1 MNNEIEIFKNKELG
15 EVRFIVIDNK
25 EYAVGIDIAK
35 VLGYQKPS
43 NAIMKH
49 CKHGIKKVI
58 EADTQKGDV
67 VKTETTLIDEGDIY
81 RLIITASKQ
90 SKNPEI
96 KVKAEKFECWVMDE
110 VLPSI
115 RKHGMYVTEEL
126 LKDKNKLNEQLDIL
140 QNEYYELESKNI
152 SLDFEN
158 KTLKDEKEVIQKEN
172 CKLRTERHIPS
183 VVCIKAKTDESYL
196 PDLALQL
203 IRLYLKEHDNI
214 ITRKAEDGIYI
225 KKKPIEKE
233 LKKITFTSKERT
245 LLILSI
251 GNIIENT
258 NEIFIKNEYLAD
270 DFYLKS
276 TEFLN
281 D

>member
-1 MNNEIEIFKNKELG
+1 MNSEIELFKNEGLNIK
-15 EVRFIVIDNK
+15 VRTILNNDGSISINAEDAARGFGWIQKQNKNNK
-25 EYAVGIDIAK
+25 EYLSIRWETINNYCNELGFPNKLGKDDFIPESLFYMLGMKANNKTAVEF
-35 VLGYQKPS
+35 QKWLS
-43 NAIMKH
+43 
-49 CKHGIKKVI
+49 V
-58 EADTQKGDV
+58 
-67 VKTETTLIDEGDIY
+67 
-81 RLIITASKQ
+81 
-90 SKNPEI
+90 
-96 KVKAEKFECWVMDE
+96 E

-115 RKHGMYVTEEL
+115 RKHGAYITQEVL
-126 LKDKNKLNEQLDIL
+126 ADKEKLEDTIYQLQLDAKMIK
-140 QNEYYELESKNI
+140 E
-152 SLDFEN
+152 
-158 KTLKDEKEVIQKEN
+158 EKEVIQKEN
-172 CKLRTERHIPS
+172 CKLRTERHMPS

>member
-1 MNNEIEIFKNKELG
+1 MVKE
-15 EVRFIVIDNK
+15 
-25 EYAVGIDIAK
+25 
-35 VLGYQKPS
+35 
-43 NAIMKH
+43 
-49 CKHGIKKVI
+49 
-58 EADTQKGDV
+58 
-67 VKTETTLIDEGDIY
+67 
-81 RLIITASKQ
+81 
-90 SKNPEI
+90 
-96 KVKAEKFECWVMDE
+96 
-110 VLPSI
+110 
-115 RKHGMYVTEEL
+115 
-126 LKDKNKLNEQLDIL
+126 
-140 QNEYYELESKNI
+140 
-152 SLDFEN
+152 
-158 KTLKDEKEVIQKEN
+158 EKEVIQKEN

-203 IRLYLKEHDNI
+203 VRLYLKEHDNI

-245 LLILSI
+245 LLILCI
-251 GNIIENT
+251 GNMIENT

>member
-1 MNNEIEIFKNKELG
+1 MLADKEKL
-15 EVRFIVIDNK
+15 EDTI
-25 EYAVGIDIAK
+25 
-35 VLGYQKPS
+35 YQ
-43 NAIMKH
+43 
-49 CKHGIKKVI
+49 
-58 EADTQKGDV
+58 
-67 VKTETTLIDEGDIY
+67 L
-81 RLIITASKQ
+81 
-90 SKNPEI
+90 
-96 KVKAEKFECWVMDE
+96 
-110 VLPSI
+110 
-115 RKHGMYVTEEL
+115 
-126 LKDKNKLNEQLDIL
+126 QLDAKMIK
-140 QNEYYELESKNI
+140 E
-152 SLDFEN
+152 
-158 KTLKDEKEVIQKEN
+158 EKEVIQKEN
-172 CKLRTERHIPS
+172 CKLRTERHMPS

-203 IRLYLKEHDNI
+203 VRLYLKEHDNI
-214 ITRKAEDGIYI
+214 ITRKTQEGIYI

-276 TEFLN
+276 TAFLN

>member
-1 MNNEIEIFKNKELG
+1 MDKQIYLFENEEFGNIRILDVENKPYF
-15 EVRFIVIDNK
+15 VAADV
-25 EYAVGIDIAK
+25 AK
-35 VLGYQKPS
+35 ALGYINTS
-43 NAIMKH
+43 DAIKQH
-49 CKHGIKKVI
+49 CRW
-58 EADTQKGDV
+58 V
-67 VKTETTLIDEGDIY
+67 VKHEVPHP
-81 RLIITASKQ
+81 Q
-90 SKNPEI
+90 SKNKTLEVNIIPEGDMYRLVSNS
-96 KVKAEKFECWVMDE
+96 KLKSAEKFESWIFDE

-115 RKHGMYVTEEL
+115 RKHGAYITQEL
-126 LKDKNKLNEQLDIL
+126 LADKEKLEDTIYQLQLDAKMIK
-140 QNEYYELESKNI
+140 E
-152 SLDFEN
+152 
-158 KTLKDEKEVIQKEN
+158 EKEVIQKEN
-172 CKLRTERHIPS
+172 CKLRTERHMPS

-203 IRLYLKEHDNI
+203 VRLYLKKHNNI
-214 ITRKAEDGIYI
+214 ITRKAEDGIYV

-251 GNIIENT
+251 GNTIDNT

-276 TEFLN
+276 TAFLN

>member
-1 MNNEIEIFKNKELG
+1 MNNKIELFKNKELG

-49 CKHGIKKVI
+49 CKHGIKKAI

-115 RKHGMYVTEEL
+115 RKHGMYITEEL

-140 QNEYYELESKNI
+140 QNEYYKLESEKY

-158 KTLKDEKEVIQKEN
+158 KALKDEKEVIQKEN
-172 CKLRTERHIPS
+172 CKLRTERHMPS

-203 IRLYLKEHDNI
+203 VRLYLKEHNNI

-258 NEIFIKNEYLAD
+258 NEIFIKNEYLVD
-270 DFYLKS
+270 GFYLKS

>member
-1 MNNEIEIFKNKELG
+1 MDKQIYLFENEEFGNIRILDIENKPYF
-15 EVRFIVIDNK
+15 V
-25 EYAVGIDIAK
+25 AVDVAK
-35 VLGYQKPS
+35 ALGYINTS
-43 NAIMKH
+43 DAIKQH
-49 CKHGIKKVI
+49 CRW
-58 EADTQKGDV
+58 V
-67 VKTETTLIDEGDIY
+67 VKHEVPHP
-81 RLIITASKQ
+81 Q
-90 SKNPEI
+90 SKNKTLEVNIIPEGDMYRLVSNS
-96 KVKAEKFECWVMDE
+96 KLKSAEKFESWIFDE

-115 RKHGMYVTEEL
+115 RKHGAYITQEL
-126 LKDKNKLNEQLDIL
+126 LADKETLEDTIYQLQLDAKMIK
-140 QNEYYELESKNI
+140 E
-152 SLDFEN
+152 
-158 KTLKDEKEVIQKEN
+158 EKEVIQKEN
-172 CKLRTERHIPS
+172 CKLRTERHMPS

-203 IRLYLKEHDNI
+203 VRLYLKEHDNI

-251 GNIIENT
+251 GNITDNS

-276 TEFLN
+276 TAFLN

>member
-1 MNNEIEIFKNKELG
+1 MNNEIEIFKNEELG
-15 EVRFIVIDNK
+15 GVRTILIDR
-25 EYAVGIDIAK
+25 EPWFVGKDVALC
-35 VLGYQKPS
+35 LGYTDTDQAIRNHVLDSEKLTRKIDGVGQKRNVTIINES
-43 NAIMKH
+43 GMYSLVFGSKLEKA
-49 CKHGIKKVI
+49 KKFRV
-58 EADTQKGDV
+58 
-67 VKTETTLIDEGDIY
+67 
-81 RLIITASKQ
+81 
-90 SKNPEI
+90 
-96 KVKAEKFECWVMDE
+96 WVTSE

-140 QNEYYELESKNI
+140 QNEYYKLESEKY

-172 CKLRTERHIPS
+172 CKLRTERHMPS

-203 IRLYLKEHDNI
+203 VRLYLKEHDNI
-214 ITRKAEDGIYI
+214 ITRKVEDGIYI

-245 LLILSI
+245 LLILCI
-251 GNIIENT
+251 GNMIENT

>member
-1 MNNEIEIFKNKELG
+1 MNNEIELFKNEELG

-35 VLGYQKPS
+35 LLGYQKPS

-115 RKHGMYVTEEL
+115 RKHGMYITEEL
-126 LKDKNKLNEQLDIL
+126 LKNKSKLNEQLSIL

-152 SLDFEN
+152 SLNFEN
-158 KTLKDEKEVIQKEN
+158 KTLKDKKEELQKEN
-172 CKLRTERHIPS
+172 CKLRTERHMPS
-183 VVCIKAKTDESYL
+183 VVCLKAKTDESYL

-203 IRLYLKEHDNI
+203 IRLYLKEHSNI
-214 ITRKAEDGIYI
+214 ITRKLKEGIYI
-225 KKKPIEKE
+225 KKRPIEKE

-251 GNIIENT
+251 GNIIEST

-276 TEFLN
+276 TLFLN
-281 D
+281 N